1 MPIITGSWRDAL
13 PDPDK
18 ALFRYRFPRFPG
30 CGVRGKTSARQTD
43 GRIFQESRRQGLRNV
58 PAIFPFPYLSLTERA
73 TMEKS
78 NSGTIFPGR
87 INKGIPLMRI
97 LIIEDDRQTAE
108 FLSRGLQEA
117 GFRIC
122 CASDGLEGLRKART
136 EPFDLA
142 VVDLMLPKL
151 DGLSVIEEIRA
162 GKNNMP
168 IIVLSARD
176 SVEDKISGLEKGGD
190 DYLSKPFSFG
200 ELLVRIQALL
210 RRAAQMTEPTTLM
223 VGDLELDLLTRRV
236 TRGGE
241 PISLQ
246 PLEFQLLEYLM
257 RNRGRV
263 VSKTTILEH
272 VWDYHFDSQ
281 SNIVEA
287 GIFRLRE
294 KIDKPF
300 DRKMIRTVRGFG
312 YVLE

>member
-1 MPIITGSWRDAL
+1 
-13 PDPDK
+13 
-18 ALFRYRFPRFPG
+18 
-30 CGVRGKTSARQTD
+30 
-43 GRIFQESRRQGLRNV
+43 
-58 PAIFPFPYLSLTERA
+58 
-73 TMEKS
+73 
-78 NSGTIFPGR
+78 
-87 INKGIPLMRI
+87 MRI

-200 ELLVRIQALL
+200 ELLARIQALL

-257 RNRGRV
+257 RNRAVWFPKPRFWNMSGTITSIRKATLWKPESSVSARRSTNRLTGR
-263 VSKTTILEH
+263 
-272 VWDYHFDSQ
+272 
-281 SNIVEA
+281 
-287 GIFRLRE
+287 
-294 KIDKPF
+294 
-300 DRKMIRTVRGFG
+300 
-312 YVLE
+312 